1 MVIPECLGIAQSFVV
16 TNDSLGVI
24 AGIEADAAE
33 VVTGLEAVEFGAVVA
48 VPAVCGQGKGVVRE
62 VDVVFVEGFA
72 EEQGVEGP
80 DVKTRQVM
88 GLQAPKDRFLL
99 LPPSSRFCFQ
109 ELSPLQGHSNK
120 HTQ

>member
-33 VVTGLEAVEFGAVVA
+33 VVTGLEAVECGAVVA

-80 DVKTRQVM
+80 DVKTRIRASISFSV
-88 GLQAPKDRFLL
+88 LR
-99 LPPSSRFCFQ
+99 SRKGAQ
-109 ELSPLQGHSNK
+109 EVKSKRAMTAILAK
-120 HTQ
+120 